1 MSKTIIVT
9 GATSGLGLAIITAL
23 KEAGYVPILTGRN
36 AAKVAKLSADMDV
49 AGYQLDVSDAG
60 VIETVTAQISADHGP
75 IAGLINNAGIWL
87 EGEFKTYSP
96 AAIQAVI
103 DTNTTGTILMTH
115 AVLPEMIAQGR
126 GTVINVVST
135 GALYTRKM
143 ISVYSASNWAI
154 RGFTGCMEAECAPKG
169 VRVMGFYPGKIS
181 SNMYETAGVGRDLEM
196 AMTPEQGAK
205 MVVTMLADEGMVW
218 GQVSG
223 RSIADYL

>member
-1 MSKTIIVT
+1 MGDVIVVT
-9 GATSGLGLAIITAL
+9 GATSGLGLALMPAL
-23 KEAGYVPILTGRN
+23 LGAGYTPILTGRN
-36 AAKVAKLSADMDV
+36 AEKVAAASADLGV
-49 AGYQLDVSDAG
+49 AGYQLDVADAG
-60 VIETVTAQISADHGP
+60 AIEAVSAQIVADHGP

-87 EGEFKTYSP
+87 EGEFESYDL

-115 AVLPEMIAQGR
+115 AMLPEMISQGR
-126 GTVINVVST
+126 GTVVNVVST

-143 ISVYSASNWAI
+143 ISVYSASKWAI
-154 RGFTGCMEAECAPKG
+154 RGFTGCMEVECAPKG

-181 SNMYETAGVGRDLEM
+181 SDMYETAGVGRDLEM
-196 AMTPEQGAK
+196 AMTPEQAAV
-205 MVVTMLADEGMVW
+205 MVVTMLRDEGMVW